1 MARRPR
7 KKAGPRRRPRV
18 RKPRAQGIGRPAG
31 SEQLRQHQAAPP
43 LCAVCMR
50 EARGFGYC
58 HGLRHDRHPHYRFC
72 SRRCQDIGA
81 EIAKRNNGMI
91 DKTARER
98 QAIRD
103 ARASFAEAL
112 TSLGLMEPFFHRK
125 PEDIDC
131 LIEAAVTGYID
142 SMGRQ
147 AAHKERTGTVLDDP
161 LPF

>member
-18 RKPRAQGIGRPAG
+18 RKQRAQGVGGSAG
-31 SEQLRQHQAAPP
+31 PVHAAEPP

-58 HGLRHDRHPHYRFC
+58 LGLRHDRHPHYRFC
-72 SRRCQDIGA
+72 SRRCQEIGA
-81 EIAKRNNGMI
+81 DIARRNNGMI

-112 TSLGLMEPFFHRK
+112 TSLGLMEPFFHRT
-125 PEDIDC
+125 PEDIDR

-142 SMGRQ
+142 SMQEQ
-147 AAHKERTGTVLDDP
+147 AARKERTGTVLDDP
-161 LPF
+161 IPF

>member
-18 RKPRAQGIGRPAG
+18 RKARAQGVGSDQRRPH
-31 SEQLRQHQAAPP
+31 EAAPP

-81 EIAKRNNGMI
+81 DIARRNNGMI

-147 AAHKERTGTVLDDP
+147 AARKERTGTVLDDP